1 MRIRVWVWF
10 VPKYPRGLV
19 LCLKDSLCQILGTFL
34 TVTKI
39 YSKKKKKNVS
49 IIEKCVAPSCGTFFN
64 QKKMVKKGNVEIR
77 VWVWLEIVLKCRG
90 RI

>member
-1 MRIRVWVWF
+1 M
-10 VPKYPRGLV
+10 
-19 LCLKDSLCQILGTFL
+19 LKRWPMSNFRHIFDSNKNLL
-34 TVTKI
+34 
-39 YSKKKKKNVS
+39 KKKKKNVS

>member
-1 MRIRVWVWF
+1 MKNFRHI
-10 VPKYPRGLV
+10 
-19 LCLKDSLCQILGTFL
+19 LKSKKNLL
-34 TVTKI
+34 
-39 YSKKKKKNVS
+39 KKKKKNVS

-77 VWVWLEIVLKCRG
+77 VWVWLEIVLKCCG